1 MWESVI
7 AIHTQTIKLELMA
20 GKIETNRFDRVVER
34 CHRSSLY
41 CDFLNF
47 ETAFTDQEL
56 RKFMFVTAND
66 MRAGDIF
73 FCQVKAMN
81 QVFFFEEFEN
91 PVN

>member
-7 AIHTQTIKLELMA
+7 ATHTQTIKLQLPA

-34 CHRSSLY
+34 AHRFSLY
-41 CDFLNF
+41 CDLLHF

-56 RKFMFVTAND
+56 RKFVLVTAND

-73 FCQVKAMN
+73 FGQVN
-81 QVFFFEEFEN
+81 LSYILFCS
-91 PVN
+91 